1 MVSSFNFISNHP
13 SDKYITIHQ
22 RQIEIIGLPD
32 QNPLCG
38 DPVRIC
44 CANRREPG
52 TRLRIA
58 SEILLMKLY
67 SAQHRIYKKLSPYL
81 HRQTSDLL
89 SVSISH
95 TYYICNYTC
104 ISPRSPR
111 TGYIT
116 WIKPPWQ
123 VILVIAAVMY
133 FQDSSKQ
140 DANTGSTSMSSMQ
153 ETHKIVGE
161 ALRFLRARK

>member
-1 MVSSFNFISNHP
+1 MLQTYTVLKMLRFQLWSPQMPRIGIIHYKPVYLDEQAMVSSFNFTSNHP

-22 RQIEIIGLPD
+22 RQIEIMGLPY
-32 QNPLCG
+32 QNPLRG
-38 DPVRIC
+38 DPFRIC
-44 CANRREPG
+44 FANRPEPG

-58 SEILLMKLY
+58 REILLMKLY

-81 HRQTSDLL
+81 HRQTSDPL

-111 TGYIT
+111 TG
-116 WIKPPWQ
+116 
-123 VILVIAAVMY
+123 
-133 FQDSSKQ
+133 
-140 DANTGSTSMSSMQ
+140 
-153 ETHKIVGE
+153 
-161 ALRFLRARK
+161 